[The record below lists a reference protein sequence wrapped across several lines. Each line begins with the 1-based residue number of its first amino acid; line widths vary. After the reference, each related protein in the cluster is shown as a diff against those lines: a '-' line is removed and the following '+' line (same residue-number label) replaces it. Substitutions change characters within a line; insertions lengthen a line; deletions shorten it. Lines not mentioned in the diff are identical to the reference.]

1 MPFSTPRA
9 AIMVVFAA
17 FGACVG
23 TFVGSVPQIIAHY
36 GLDNS
41 SYGIGVTIMTVAT
54 IAAMGLSGTM
64 ARHVSHRHLLLVL
77 PPAALLLLAVLLT
90 GTSAAV
96 FVIAIV
102 LYGFATGALD
112 VIMNAEGG
120 QIEVAQG
127 KPIYTAFHGSVSLSV
142 AFFAIVASIL
152 STRYGTWASLIA
164 AATAIGIA
172 MVMVWRN
179 IPQQRLEPV
188 AAAGGPSRK
197 LGSHFTLPLVLMGLA
212 MGLVIA
218 SEIAALFWSS
228 KLLADMAPQLAATS
242 GLGAAFFGLCNAL
255 VRFPGD
261 LLRQRFGDVPL
272 MSGTILVAVVGFAGL
287 ALSES
292 YAANVFFFALTG
304 MGLALI
310 CPCLFA
316 MAARET
322 PTNRA
327 AGLSVAM
334 LIAGVPR
341 IIAPA
346 AFGLIAETFSIQL
359 AFGLCAILLLAAFAV
374 IRQLA
379 RH

>member
-1 MPFSTPRA
+1 MSFSTPRA
-9 AIMVVFAA
+9 AVMAVFAA
-17 FGACVG
+17 FGAFVG

-36 GLDNS
+36 GLDNA

-64 ARHVSHRHLLLVL
+64 ARHVSHRHLLLMLL
-77 PPAALLLLAVLLT
+77 PASLLLLAALLT
-90 GTSAAV
+90 GTSTSV

-120 QIEVAQG
+120 QIEVTLG
-127 KPIYTAFHGSVSLSV
+127 RPVYTAFHGSVSLSV
-142 AFFAIVASIL
+142 AFFAILSSIL
-152 STRYGTWASLIA
+152 STRYGTWASLI
-164 AATAIGIA
+164 TASIAIAIA
-172 MVMVWRN
+172 MLMVWRN
-179 IPQQRLEPV
+179 IPQKRLEPV

-197 LGSHFTLPLVLMGLA
+197 LGTYFTVPLVLMGLA
-212 MGLVIA
+212 TGLVIA

-228 KLLADMAPQLAATS
+228 KLLADMAPQLAAIS

-261 LLRQRFGDVPL
+261 KLRQRFGDVPL
-272 MSGTILVAVVGFAGL
+272 MSWTILVAIIGFAGL
-287 ALSES
+287 ASSES

-322 PTNRA
+322 PANRA

-341 IIAPA
+341 VIAPA
-346 AFGLIAETFSIQL
+346 SFGIIAETFSIQL
-359 AFGLCAILLLAAFAV
+359 AFGLCAVLLLAAFAV
-374 IRQLA
+374 IRRLA
-379 RH
+379 QH